1 MKNLSSGR
9 GFMEPAS
16 SIPQN
21 AITDIDKALDDAKKT
36 VDTDVNE
43 RLKRIAAIVENWS
56 AYLYLMQDKK
66 KSLSDM
72 ITQIGKNQG
81 SVDRKVLTQVRNA
94 LDLLN
99 ANQPMFK
106 CVFLK
111 SLNKVLKVV
120 SAIGFSSSPSPEQVA
135 LFKKKFND
143 LESEIVNIE
152 GLELHKRILLGRDVE
167 HPEEILSKKRFYE
180 FFELVSNILS
190 VTKDSDWGT
199 NWLVVDA
206 NDRANLIANTTENYN
221 APRLMCA
228 ALERLKVG
236 ISHWSG
242 FIVTGSNFKKSIE
255 GLIEKLEKRFERWT
269 EGTSEAE
276 QAKACFEEIKKVME
290 SLPEN
295 PRLVVRYLDENGS
308 LLACRACSREDDRG
322 NEIWDYASNIC
333 NEKDPLYLPDFR
345 HLEMG
350 FIVDECVFHLEA
362 NACIPKEM
370 VKILMHSSRPS
381 FQKLSSEWEIQF
393 RSSVPGVFQYVA
405 LSGLHMCLLAYHSQV
420 IEQMLHNPVY
430 RENQERRI
438 CFEAQS
444 YNAFEVMIRI
454 LLWEEGYSSIT
465 WENFMEVLS
474 LANFL
479 ELKQEQANGVAA
491 NVDRVRDACG
501 RWFELKQ
508 SEVEKKL
515 SEILK
520 LLEASVNFRVP
531 KIAET
536 LWISSLRTQVEASTS
551 CSDLKAIAAV
561 VHTPESTIYN
571 TIAEVCL
578 AQLRKL
584 TATQSAAEVL
594 KMLKFACSQ
603 RSKKASQSIT
613 DAYGKF
619 IDSCMELIKGK
630 KLNDSDIE
638 DILRFT
644 TDQNLQEGLDPITK
658 EKLEALHQFAKTK
671 LNEGLPGIDETGFV
685 EALKNRF
692 KFIGDRRYEELRK
705 NCEQRVSEYLQKNPS
720 EARSFKDVPLQ
731 TLSLRGSQLNDK
743 QIAEILS
750 NLAHLK
756 VVDLSGCIKITG
768 LCLEKLRPCVEDLDL
783 SGCSN
788 LVDES
793 IKHIGRLTHLVTL
806 NLKGCKEINGSG
818 FKDLKLGLRVL
829 SLEGCSKLKQSNLCH
844 LGAFPLEELNLNSSR
859 IRDDV
864 LEKFFEQI
872 AATLT
877 KLSIKS
883 SLNLLKAVEK
893 LNRLEFFDA
902 SGCTNMHVTAL
913 PNSLKRVTFTLG
925 DTPRLEDEDL
935 ARLKNLQLEHLT
947 VEISWEDLM
956 KLLNSLEKSHDT
968 LRVLNIITG
977 DDIITQELEELKKFK
992 LEKISIKKRE

>member
-1 MKNLSSGR
+1 
-9 GFMEPAS
+9 MEPAS
-16 SIPQN
+16 NIPQN
-21 AITDIDKALDDAKKT
+21 AIKDIDKALDDAKKA
-36 VDTDVNE
+36 VDTGVNE

-81 SVDRKVLTQVRNA
+81 SVNRKVFNQVRDA

-99 ANQPMFK
+99 GDQLMFK
-106 CVFLK
+106 CVFLQ
-111 SLNKVLKVV
+111 SDESGNNVV
-120 SAIGFSSSPSPEQVA
+120 SAIGFSSSPSLKQLE

-152 GLELHKRILLGRDVE
+152 GLVLHKNILLRRDLE

-180 FFELVSNILS
+180 FFELVRNILG
-190 VTKDSDWGT
+190 VTKDPDWGT
-199 NWLVVDA
+199 NWLVVDK
-206 NDRANLIANTTENYN
+206 NDRANLIANTRENYG
-221 APRLMCA
+221 APTLMCA

-242 FIVTGSNFKKSIE
+242 FIVASLNFKTSIQ

-269 EGTSEAE
+269 EKTIEAQ
-276 QAKACFEEIKKVME
+276 QAKECFEEIKKVMK
-290 SLPEN
+290 SLQEN
-295 PRLVVRYLDENGS
+295 TRLVVRYLDENGS
-308 LLACRACSREDDRG
+308 LLACRACSREGDRG
-322 NEIWDYASNIC
+322 NEIWDYISNIC
-333 NEKDPLYLPDFR
+333 NEKDPLYLTDFR

-350 FIVDECVFHLEA
+350 SIVDECVFHLEA
-362 NACIPKEM
+362 NARIPKEM
-370 VKILMHSSRPS
+370 AKILMHSSRPS
-381 FQKLSSEWEIQF
+381 FQQLSSEWEIQF
-393 RSSVPGVFQYVA
+393 RSSVPGVLQYVV

-430 RENQERRI
+430 RENREKQI
-438 CFEAQS
+438 CFEDHS

-479 ELKQEQANGVAA
+479 ELKQEQANGAAA
-491 NVDRVRDACG
+491 NVDRVKDACC
-501 RWFELKQ
+501 RWFDLKQ
-508 SEVEKKL
+508 SEVEKTL

-536 LWISSLRTQVEASTS
+536 LWTSSLSTQVKASTS

-561 VHTPESTIYN
+561 VHTPESIIYDI
-571 TIAEVCL
+571 IAIECL
-578 AQLRKL
+578 AQLFKL

-594 KMLKFACSQ
+594 EMLKFACSQ

-613 DAYGKF
+613 SAYGTF
-619 IDSCMELIKGK
+619 IDGCMELIKSK

-638 DILRFT
+638 GILRFT
-644 TDQNLQEGLDPITK
+644 TDQNLQEGLDLSTK
-658 EKLEALHQFAKTK
+658 EKLEALHQFAKRE
-671 LNEGLPGIDETGFV
+671 LNDQLPSAHVPAKQFV
-685 EALKNRF
+685 DALKTRF
-692 KFIGDRRYEELRK
+692 NIIEKGKYEELQK

-720 EARSFKDVPLQ
+720 EANFFKDLPLQ
-731 TLSLRGSQLNDK
+731 TLSLRGSLLNDD
-743 QIAEILS
+743 QIAQILS
-750 NLAHLK
+750 NLAHLR
-756 VVDLSGCIKITG
+756 VVDLSGCINITG
-768 LCLEKLRPCVEDLDL
+768 SCLEKLPHCVEDLDL
-783 SGCSN
+783 SGCRN
-788 LVDES
+788 LADDS
-793 IKHIGRLTHLVTL
+793 IQHLGRLKHLVTL
-806 NLKGCKEINGSG
+806 NLKGCREINGSG
-818 FKDLKLGLRVL
+818 FKGLKLDLRVL
-829 SLEGCSKLKQSNLCH
+829 SLEGCTKLKPSNLCH
-844 LGAFPLEELNLNSSR
+844 LVAFPLEELNLNSSSLR
-859 IRDDV
+859 EDA

-883 SLNLLKAVEK
+883 SVNLLKAVEK
-893 LNRLEFFDA
+893 LNRLEVLDA
-902 SGCTNMHVTAL
+902 SGCTNMYVTAL

-935 ARLKNLQLEHLT
+935 ARLKTLQLEYLT

-956 KLLNSLEKSHDT
+956 KLLKSLEKSHDT

-977 DDIITQELEELKKFK
+977 DNTTTQELQEELNKFK
-992 LEKISIKKRE
+992 LAKNSIGKGV